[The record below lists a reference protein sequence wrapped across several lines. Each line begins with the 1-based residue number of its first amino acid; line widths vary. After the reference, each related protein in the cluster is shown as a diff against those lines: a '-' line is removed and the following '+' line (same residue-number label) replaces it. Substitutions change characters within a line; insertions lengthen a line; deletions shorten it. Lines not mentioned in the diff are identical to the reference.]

1 MERLLSEWV
10 TTGRFNPMRIN
21 QNIMAFNAYRNLT
34 STNTDLGKSLE
45 KLSSGFRIN
54 RAADDAAGLVVSEGL
69 RAQVSGLRV
78 ATRNAQDGV
87 SVVQTAEGALTE
99 VHSMLRRM
107 RDLAVQ
113 ASNTGANDADARA
126 AAQSEIDELAE
137 EVDRVANQ
145 TKFGQVSLLNGSYGV
160 TAAVVESV
168 AAGFAP
174 TAGEF
179 AFTNADTFTVDM
191 AGGGA
196 QTVTVDAT
204 SRDRGELRDYLENV
218 IRGAV
223 YANDQDAS
231 VISVKVEEL
240 DTGNW
245 RVEISAALADTETL
259 VLADTTNTPL
269 ADIGITTLTGTA
281 SGSGGVFQ
289 VGANAT
295 ETITVAI
302 DDMDAAALGLGV
314 AGASLDVENN
324 ASSAITLLDAAIS
337 TVSTQRGEL
346 GAVQNRFEHTVANL
360 SVTAENLAASESRI
374 RDTDMALELVSFTRH
389 QILQQAGTAM
399 LAQANQV
406 PSSVLSLLG

>member
-1 MERLLSEWV
+1 
-10 TTGRFNPMRIN
+10 MRIN
-21 QNIMAFNAYRNLT
+21 QNIMAFNSYRNLT
-34 STNTDLGKSLE
+34 TTNTQLGKSLE

-69 RAQVSGLRV
+69 RAQISGLRV

-126 AAQSEIDELAE
+126 AAQAEIDELTAE
-137 EVDRVANQ
+137 VGRISDK
-145 TKFGQVSLLNGSYGV
+145 TKFGGTALLDGTYGISPATV
-160 TAAVVESV
+160 KSDT
-168 AAGFAP
+168 AGFAA
-174 TAGEF
+174 TGGSF
-179 AFTNADTFTVDM
+179 AFTVNDQFTVRVD
-191 AGGGA
+191 GGA
-196 QTVTVDAT
+196 AVTVT
-204 SRDRGELRDYLENV
+204 L
-218 IRGAV
+218 
-223 YANDQDAS
+223 DAS
-231 VISVKVEEL
+231 TRTADGLETYLQNKIQGALYADNQDGSKVTVKVTKD
-240 DTGNW
+240 DTDTW
-245 RVEISAALADTETL
+245 RVSIEAAVASGAALTL
-259 VLADTTNTPL
+259 ANQSGTPLTAQLGINAGTLAD
-269 ADIGITTLTGTA
+269 TA

-289 VGANAT
+289 VGANAG
-295 ETITVAI
+295 ETIAVSI
-302 DDMDAAALGLGV
+302 DDMDATALGIN
-314 AGASLDVENN
+314 ALDVETD
-324 ASSAITLLDAAIS
+324 ASGAITAIDAAIK

-374 RDTDMALELVSFTRH
+374 RDTDMALELVDFTRH

>member
-1 MERLLSEWV
+1 
-10 TTGRFNPMRIN
+10 MRIN
-21 QNIMAFNAYRNLT
+21 QNIMAFNAYRNLS
-34 STNTDLGKSLE
+34 STNNDLGKSLE

-78 ATRNAQDGV
+78 ATRNSQDGV

-107 RDLAVQ
+107 RDLALQ
-113 ASNTGANDADARA
+113 AKNTGANDADARA
-126 AAQSEIDELAE
+126 AAQAEIDELVE
-137 EVDRVANQ
+137 EVNRVASD
-145 TKFGQVSLLNGSYGV
+145 TKFGQVALLDGTYGV
-160 TAAVVESV
+160 TPATVTGTIPNAKIDANNEVS
-168 AAGFAP
+168 FAS
-174 TAGEF
+174 TEV
-179 AFTNADTFTVDM
+179 FTVNM

-196 QTVTVDAT
+196 ETVTLDDIT
-204 SRDRGELRDYLENV
+204 LDRAELADYLQNK

-223 YANDQDAS
+223 GASNQDGTK
-231 VISVKVEEL
+231 VDVKVTDNGD
-240 DTGNW
+240 DTW
-245 RVEISAALADTETL
+245 ALEITAAVESGQSL
-259 VLADTTNTPL
+259 VFTDSTGTPL
-269 ADIGITTLTGTA
+269 ADLGITDLNGDAA

-289 VGANAT
+289 VGANSG
-295 ETITVAI
+295 EIITVAI
-302 DDMDAAALGLGV
+302 DDMDGTALGINT
-314 AGASLDVENN
+314 LDVENN
-324 ASSAITLLDAAIS
+324 ANAAITALDSAIEL
-337 TVSTQRGEL
+337 VSTQRGAL
-346 GAVQNRFEHTVANL
+346 GAIQNRFEHTVANL